1 MNEVSSFRNQFP
13 FSYIYNDQHV
23 CHLIPF
29 MLTIKLD
36 GLKVNRAALTG
47 SSPRSFGGL
56 GWEWGGKKSVSLWM
70 SVVMFFQAGSK
81 SAMWEKIKQLA
92 EKEAET
98 PGFCCFWYP
107 KHFNSWVISHTL
119 YILTVIS
126 SFYLN
131 ELELNF
137 CYLQHRVL
145 TNNESGIRLKS
156 LTLPTGEGLRTQA
169 LEPDCLGSSPGSF
182 HLLVI
187 YNLGFDVTICKRRI
201 TVPTNR
207 DGLNVKWVS
216 TLKPLEQSLTHS
228 NHLTGV
234 GDSCSHCSITAP
246 SVGDL
251 MRCFADVPTVT
262 RHLASHIPYYMTQ
275 GESREGPSQAGTG
288 STSR

>member
-1 MNEVSSFRNQFP
+1 
-13 FSYIYNDQHV
+13 
-23 CHLIPF
+23 
-29 MLTIKLD
+29 
-36 GLKVNRAALTG
+36 
-47 SSPRSFGGL
+47 
-56 GWEWGGKKSVSLWM
+56 
-70 SVVMFFQAGSK
+70 MFLQAGSK

-107 KHFNSWVISHTL
+107 KHFNSWVISYTL

-156 LTLPTGEGLRTQA
+156 LTLPTGEEGLRTQA

-187 YNLGFDVTICKRRI
+187 YNLCFDVTICKRRI

-207 DGLNVKWVS
+207 DGLNVTWVS

-234 GDSCSHCSITAP
+234 SDYCSHCSITTP
-246 SVGDL
+246 SVGNL
-251 MRCFADVPTVT
+251 MLCFADVPTVT
-262 RHLASHIPYYMTQ
+262 RHLAPHIPYYMTQ

-288 STSR
+288 EKAMRVIHSFRHHTLFSLKKLSHNQTPNLPPLHFQSHCSSFCSAGFLNLNLLRFLDSTDDFSLAKKIK